1 MSREVKR
8 VALDFD
14 WPMKKTWKGYL
25 NPYYKECPKCNGS
38 GVTTAYQRLEDLVN
52 LLMLSGSDAKK
63 KECHPYFNNI
73 PFHHTENIYP
83 SEDMVEL
90 TEGLAGRNMSFIMG
104 HDACD
109 RWSAEN
115 KIIKAAGLPKSWGY
129 CKICDGEGI
138 DSTIKEK
145 FEAWKKYEP
154 PKGNGWQMW
163 ETTSE
168 GSPMSPV
175 FKTPEEL
182 ARWLTDNNASTFG
195 HSTTDYDTWLNM
207 IKTTG
212 HAISG
217 VMVNGKVMSGVEA
230 LNEIMQEGE
239 IENDR

>member
-25 NPYYKECPKCNGS
+25 NPYYKECKDCRNGS
-38 GVTTAYQRLEDLVN
+38 TKAYDRLADLVS
-52 LLMLSGSDAKK
+52 LLMLSGSDAKEEK
-63 KECHPYFNNI
+63 CHPYFKECPIFYTQDEI
-73 PFHHTENIYP
+73 P
-83 SEDMVEL
+83 SKDMVEL
-90 TEGLAGRNMSFIMG
+90 TEGLAEREMGSWG
-104 HDACD
+104 HDSCD
-109 RWSAEN
+109 KWKATR
-115 KIIKAAGLPKSWGY
+115 KITEAAGLGKEWGI
-129 CKICDGEGI
+129 CKTCNGEGI
-138 DSTIKEK
+138 DPSNKEK
-145 FEAWKKYEP
+145 YEAWEKYEP

-182 ARWLTDNNASTFG
+182 AKWLTDNNASTFG
-195 HSTTDYDTWLNM
+195 HSITDYDTWLNM

-217 VMVNGKVMSGVEA
+217 VMVNGKVMSGVDA
-230 LNEIMQEGE
+230 LGKVMTRVE
-239 IENDR
+239 D